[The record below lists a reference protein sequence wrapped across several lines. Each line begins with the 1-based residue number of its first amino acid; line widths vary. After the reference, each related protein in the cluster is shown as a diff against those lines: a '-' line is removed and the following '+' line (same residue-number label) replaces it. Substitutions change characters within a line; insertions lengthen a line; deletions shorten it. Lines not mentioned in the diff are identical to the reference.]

1 MENRIFIASD
11 TKVFRD
17 TVKLFDLIIDMTP
30 GFPREYKYT
39 VGGQM
44 HGLAMNL
51 MLRIQHAFMMGKE
64 QRQEH
69 LKLFLGDFE
78 VLQVLVRKA
87 GERRWISRA
96 KHAETAE
103 LMIAIG
109 KQITAW
115 KNRPNTTAGEGGNPG
130 GHG

>member
-30 GFPREYKYT
+30 GFPRDYKYT

-44 HGLAMNL
+44 QGLAVNL
-51 MLRIQHAFMMGKE
+51 MLGIQHAFMDKE
-64 QRQEH
+64 HRQDH
-69 LKLFLGDFE
+69 LKIFLGDFE

-87 GERRWISRA
+87 GERRWISRS

-115 KNRPNTTAGEGGNPG
+115 KNRPGNYAGEGGNPG
-130 GHG
+130 GQG

>member
-17 TVKLFDLIIDMTP
+17 TVKLLDLIMDMTP
-30 GFPREYKYT
+30 DFPRAYKYT

-44 HGLAMNL
+44 HTLAMNL
-51 MLRIQHAFMMGKE
+51 MLGIQHAFMDKE
-64 QRQEH
+64 HRQSH
-69 LKLFLGDFE
+69 LQMFICDFE

-87 GERRWISRA
+87 GERRWIST
-96 KHAETAE
+96 KKQAETAE
-103 LMIAIG
+103 LMITIG

-115 KNRPNTTAGEGGNPG
+115 KNRPGTIAGEGRNPG
-130 GHG
+130 GQG